1 MEKTTLV
8 TLFAGII
15 SLLSTA
21 SSKAQETVKPR
32 PSPTAIVTMKYEDTY
47 VKVTYC
53 QPHKRGR
60 EVFGELVP
68 YGKVWRT
75 GANEATEITVTKD
88 ILIQQD
94 TLAAGTY
101 SIFTIPRKE
110 RWVVIFNS
118 ELGQWGSY
126 NYRKKSDVLRVEVP
140 TEAVKDATWEPFTIS
155 FAQANNKADL
165 QMMWD
170 QTMIAVPLRF
180 IEE

>member
-1 MEKTTLV
+1 MEKPTLLILLV
-8 TLFAGII
+8 GMI
-15 SLLSTA
+15 SCLATA
-21 SSKAQETVKPR
+21 HLQAQETVKPR

-47 VKVTYC
+47 IKVTYC

-75 GANEATEITVTKD
+75 GANETTEITVTED
-88 ILIQQD
+88 ILVQED
-94 TLAAGTY
+94 TLKAGTY
-101 SIFTIPRKE
+101 SLFTIPRKE
-110 RWVVIFNS
+110 RWVEIFNE

-126 NYRKKSDVLRVEVP
+126 NYRKKSDVLRIEVP
-140 TEAVKDATWEPFTIS
+140 TELVKDVIWEPFTIS
-155 FAQANNKADL
+155 FAQTNDKADL

-170 QTMIAVPLRF
+170 QTMVSVPIRF